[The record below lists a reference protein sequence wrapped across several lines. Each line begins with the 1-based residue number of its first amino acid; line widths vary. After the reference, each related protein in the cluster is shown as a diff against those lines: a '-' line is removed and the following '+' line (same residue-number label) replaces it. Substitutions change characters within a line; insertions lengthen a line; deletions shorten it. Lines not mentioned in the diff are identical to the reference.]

1 MAAAPQFE
9 LGPITN
15 RRMTEDD
22 LIEVAAVEAESYA
35 FPWNVGI
42 FRECIRSGYCC
53 RVLDRG
59 DEIVGYA
66 IMAMGAGEAHVLNV
80 CVRADVR
87 GQQAGRRVMQ
97 WLLDEA
103 LALGNAWIF
112 LEVRPSN
119 RPAVLLYR
127 ALGFTEVG
135 IRRGYYQAVGG
146 REDALVHR
154 LDLDTWRLAKARV
167 KQA

>member
-1 MAAAPQFE
+1 
-9 LGPITN
+9 
-15 RRMTEDD
+15 
-22 LIEVAAVEAESYA
+22 
-35 FPWNVGI
+35 
-42 FRECIRSGYCC
+42 
-53 RVLDRG
+53 
-59 DEIVGYA
+59 
-66 IMAMGAGEAHVLNV
+66 
-80 CVRADVR
+80 
-87 GQQAGRRVMQ
+87 MQ